1 MLPPFAVQRIQHLQ
15 WRAGFGPA
23 AASIG
28 ENPPAYE
35 KVVKNMFQAAKS
47 APPLRVL
54 DRADF
59 PSIEALRALSAEERQ
74 EVNRQLREGMKQ
86 LNFAWINRM
95 KQEEAQLR
103 EKMTFFWHGHFAC
116 RLNNALFAQ
125 AQNNTLRTHAL
136 GNFGDLLLAISQ
148 DPGMLQFL
156 NNQQNRKGHPNENFA
171 REVLELFT
179 MGRGH
184 YTEQDIREA
193 ARAFTGWGF
202 DRTGEF
208 VFRTRAHDSGS
219 KTFLGKRGNFDGT
232 DILYIVLEQR
242 QTADFITRKLY
253 RYFVNPI
260 ENEEVIQTWARQFYD
275 SGYDIADLM
284 ETIFHSA
291 HFSSEQNIATQI
303 KSPVT
308 YLVGLM
314 RMLDVDFGSEEG
326 PLLVQKVLGQML
338 LVPPNVAGWPEG
350 RSWIDS
356 GTLMARLKLP
366 QALILSAEYE
376 FGGKENFAMNEEV
389 MQARDRQFQ
398 RRMQADM
405 HWDNLLRATLGRSEQ
420 EILALT
426 AGFFLQQAPQY
437 FDLDWLRQHVKG
449 RDATEQLKVLV
460 MRLVCTPEYQLC

>member
-1 MLPPFAVQRIQHLQ
+1 MLPFSSVQHLQ
-15 WRAGFGPA
+15 HLYWRAGFGPA
-23 AASIG
+23 AAHQR

-35 KVVKNMFQAAKS
+35 KVVKNLFQAAKS
-47 APPLRVL
+47 VKPMEVVR
-54 DRADF
+54 RSDF
-59 PSIEALRALSAEERQ
+59 PGVQDLPAMNADQRREL
-74 EVNRQLREGMKQ
+74 NRQLRQGMKQ

-95 KQEEAQLR
+95 KEDDVQLR

-116 RLNNALFAQ
+116 RLNNVLMAQ

-136 GNFGDLLLAISQ
+136 GTFGDLLTAISK

-184 YTEQDIREA
+184 YTEQDIQEA

-202 DRTGEF
+202 DREGEF
-208 VFRTRAHDSGS
+208 VFRTRAHDAGS
-219 KTFLGKRGNFDGT
+219 KTFLGKRGNFDGD
-232 DILYIVLEQR
+232 DILRIVLEQR
-242 QTADFITRKLY
+242 QTAEFITRKIY
-253 RYFVNPI
+253 RYFVNPV
-260 ENEEVIQTWARQFYD
+260 ENKEVIRTWAQQFFD
-275 SGYDIADLM
+275 SGYDIGYLM
-284 ETIFHSA
+284 ETIFSST
-291 HFSSEQNIATQI
+291 HFNSEENIGTQI
-303 KSPVT
+303 KSPVVF
-308 YLVGLM
+308 LVGLM

-376 FGGKENFAMNEEV
+376 YGGKENFAMNEDV
-389 MQARDRQFQ
+389 MQVRDRQFQ
-398 RRMQADM
+398 RKMQAEI
-405 HWDNLLRATLGRSEQ
+405 HWDSILNATKGRNEK
-420 EILALT
+420 EILETT
-426 AGFFLQQAPQY
+426 AGFLLQRPPLH
-437 FDLDWLRQHVKG
+437 FDLDWLRQHVTG
-449 RDATEQLKVLV
+449 RNHEEQIKMLV